1 MIKLNWGYKIALVYL
16 VFVAGIIYLVVQA
29 SRQNID
35 LVTENYYAEE
45 IQYQQRINEKNNTQL
60 LSAPLDVQVQ
70 QGVLTLSFPKEFS
83 QKELKGQVV
92 LYCPSDAQKDLSRNL
107 QTENNTMKIS
117 LPQQNQGF
125 HQLKVKWEAEG
136 VKYYFEKNLMLN

>member
-1 MIKLNWGYKIALVYL
+1 MTKLNWGHKIALVYL
-16 VFVAGIIYLVVQA
+16 LFVAGIIYLVVQA

-45 IQYQQRINEKNNTQL
+45 IQYQQRIDEKNNTQS
-60 LSAPLDVQVQ
+60 LSAPLEINVH
-70 QGVLTLSFPKEFS
+70 QGVLTVSFPEEFS
-83 QKELKGQVV
+83 QREVQ
-92 LYCPSDAQKDLSRNL
+92 LYCPSDAKKDLSRNL
-107 QTENNTMKIS
+107 QMESNKMMIS
-117 LPQQNQGF
+117 LPEQNQGF

>member
-1 MIKLNWGYKIALVYL
+1 MTKLKRRPKKALVYL
-16 VFVAGIIYLVVQA
+16 LFVAGIINLVVQA

-45 IQYQQRINEKNNTQL
+45 IQYQQRIDEKNNTQS
-60 LSAPLDVQVQ
+60 LSAQLEINVH
-70 QGVLTLSFPKEFS
+70 QGVLTVSFPEEFS
-83 QKELKGQVV
+83 QKELKGEVQ
-92 LYCPSDAQKDLSRNL
+92 LYCPSDAKKDLSRNL
-107 QTENNTMKIS
+107 QMESNKMMIS
-117 LPQQNQGF
+117 LPEQNQGF

>member
-1 MIKLNWGYKIALVYL
+1 MTKLNWGHKIALVYL
-16 VFVAGIIYLVVQA
+16 LFVAGIIYLVVQA

-45 IQYQQRINEKNNTQL
+45 IQYQQRIDEKNNTQS
-60 LSAPLDVQVQ
+60 LSAPLEINVH
-70 QGVLTLSFPKEFS
+70 QGVLTVSFPEEFS
-83 QKELKGQVV
+83 QKELKGEVQ
-92 LYCPSDAQKDLSRNL
+92 LYCPSDAKKDLSSNL
-107 QTENNTMKIS
+107 QMENNKTMIS
-117 LPQQNQGF
+117 LPEQNQGF

>member
-1 MIKLNWGYKIALVYL
+1 MKLNWGYKIAIVYL
-16 VFVAGIIYLVVQA
+16 LFVAGIIYLVVQA

-45 IQYQQRINEKNNTQL
+45 IQYQERIDEKNNTQS
-60 LSAPLDVQVQ
+60 LSAPLEINVQH
-70 QGVLTLSFPKEFS
+70 GVLTVSFPQEFA
-83 QKELKGQVV
+83 QKVLKGEVQ
-92 LYCPSDAQKDLSRNL
+92 LYCPSPSTPSSLSAQS
-107 QTENNTMKIS
+107 TENNRMKIS
-117 LPQQNQGF
+117 LPEQNQGF

>member
-1 MIKLNWGYKIALVYL
+1 MKLNWGYKIAVVYL
-16 VFVAGIIYLVVQA
+16 LFVAGIIYLVVQA

-45 IQYQQRINEKNNTQL
+45 IQYQQRINEKNNAQS
-60 LSAPLDVQVQ
+60 LSAPLDVNVQ
-70 QGVLTLSFPKEFS
+70 HGVLTVSFPQEFS
-83 QKELKGQVV
+83 QKELQGEVL

-107 QTENNTMKIS
+107 VMEGNKMKIS
-117 LPQQNQGF
+117 LPEQNQGF
-125 HQLKVKWEAEG
+125 HQLKVKWESEG